1 MEDENPP
8 PPPPPQQPGQV
19 KLAAFWSHAPALWFA
34 QAECTFAVKRVV
46 AQFDRYCHVVAA
58 LPHESIRLVADIVEG
73 EPSETPYDDIR
84 QRLVASHQLSDFQ
97 KAERLFQMPALGA
110 CKPSELMAAML
121 ETCPRGEEKTNLF
134 ACIFLQRL
142 PREIR
147 VLLAKADHK
156 DRSRSSGSQPGHLR
170 RPTRRRRA
178 GACSP
183 PLRRHRRPSGAFSAS
198 SSRWRAQLEASRRSS
213 TRRCITSGPPGRRP
227 RGGFAAWIPP
237 SWRRLRPNSPSWR
250 KTASSG
256 GPRVTGLLPFTWS

>member
-1 MEDENPP
+1 M
-8 PPPPPQQPGQV
+8 
-19 KLAAFWSHAPALWFA
+19 AAFWPQAPALWFA

-73 EPSETPYDDIR
+73 EPSETPYDDIK

-110 CKPSELMAAML
+110 RKPSELMAAML

-156 DRSRSSGSQPGHLR
+156 DPKTLATQADELWALHDTSNGGGGVAAVQESDSDFVAAISGD
-170 RPTRRRRA
+170 RRRGGGSARGRGRGGKAAPRLPEPEASKEARLAA
-178 GACSP
+178 GLCIKHWRYGEA
-183 PLRRHRRPSGAFSAS
+183 AS
-198 SSRWRAQLEASRRSS
+198 SCEQPCSWQ
-213 TRRCITSGPPGRRP
+213 GN
-227 RGGFAAWIPP
+227 GGA
-237 SWRRLRPNSPSWR
+237 
-250 KTASSG
+250 G
-256 GPRVTGLLPFTWS
+256 GN

>member
-1 MEDENPP
+1 MAGEDKN

-19 KLAAFWSHAPALWFA
+19 KLAAFWPQAPALWFA

-46 AQFDRYCHVVAA
+46 VQFDRYCHVVAA

-73 EPSETPYDDIR
+73 EPSETPYDDIK

-97 KAERLFQMPALGA
+97 KAERLFQMPALGGP
-110 CKPSELMAAML
+110 KPSELMAAML

-156 DRSRSSGSQPGHLR
+156 DPKTLATQADELWALHDNTSGGSRSAAVQETPDSDFVAAISGY
-170 RPTRRRRA
+170 RRRG
-178 GACSP
+178 GAARGKTRGGGRGRGGKAAPRLPEPEASKEARLAAWLCIKHW
-183 PLRRHRRPSGAFSAS
+183 RYGEAAS
-198 SSRWRAQLEASRRSS
+198 SCEQPCSWQ
-213 TRRCITSGPPGRRP
+213 GN
-227 RGGFAAWIPP
+227 GGA
-237 SWRRLRPNSPSWR
+237 
-250 KTASSG
+250 G
-256 GPRVTGLLPFTWS
+256 GN